1 MIRSMF
7 SAISG
12 LRNHQTMMDVVGNNI
27 SNVNTTGFKSSSTI
41 FEDVLSQTFRG
52 AGLATATTGGTN
64 PNVIG
69 LGSRVASIATNFA
82 QGSLQ
87 RTGRST
93 DFAIQGDGF
102 FVVQGA
108 GGRTYTRSG
117 SFAVDALGRITAND
131 GGFVQGWQADQLG
144 NVSTTSPIGSI
155 TIPVGDLVPPVLT
168 TVVRAGGNLPA
179 NAAVGTVFTNAA
191 DVYDG
196 QGNPVGLRLEYTK
209 TASNTWKVEAR
220 YVDAGNN
227 LVPAPPAAGQAITG
241 SPLVF
246 NANGELTS
254 GYNAT
259 IPAGFLPGFPTQ
271 SVTLNFGAAGAGG
284 RINQFGDLASVAIL
298 EQDGSAAGSLQAF
311 SVSQEGLIV
320 GTYTNGRTRPIGQ
333 LALATFANPGGLSAA
348 GGTAFTESVNS
359 GLPQIGT
366 AGGGAGRGLITAG
379 TLEMSNTDLSQEFTN
394 LIIAQRGFQA
404 NSRVIT
410 TSDELLQ
417 EVVNLK
423 R

>member
-1 MIRSMF
+1 MAPASP
-7 SAISG
+7 A
-12 LRNHQTMMDVVGNNI
+12 
-27 SNVNTTGFKSSSTI
+27 STI
-41 FEDVLSQTFRG
+41 
-52 AGLATATTGGTN
+52 GGTN
-64 PNVIG
+64 PNTIG
-69 LGSRVASIATNFA
+69 LGSRVAGITTSFA

-102 FVVQGA
+102 FVVDSVS
-108 GGRTYTRSG
+108 GRQYTRAG
-117 SFAVDALGRITAND
+117 SFSVDALGRITTNG
-131 GGFVQGWQADQLG
+131 GGFVQGWQADNIG
-144 NVSTTSPIGSI
+144 NVSTTAPISNI
-155 TIPVGDLVPPVLT
+155 TIPVGDLVPPVQT
-168 TVVRAGGNLPA
+168 STVQAGGNLPA
-179 NAAVGTVFTNAA
+179 DAAVGTVFTNAA
-191 DVYDG
+191 DVFDG
-196 QGNPVGLRLEYTK
+196 QGNPLSLRLEYTK
-209 TASNTWKVEAR
+209 TANNTWKVEAR
-220 YVDAGNN
+220 YVDASNN

-246 NANGELTS
+246 GANGELTS
-254 GYNAT
+254 GYNT
-259 IPAGFLPGFPTQ
+259 TLPGGFLPGIASPITI
-271 SVTLNFGAAGAGG
+271 NFGAAGVGG
-284 RINQFGDLASVAIL
+284 RINQFGEIASVQIVQ
-298 EQDGSAAGSLQAF
+298 QDGSSAGSLQSF

-320 GTYTNGRTRPIGQ
+320 GTYSNGRTRAIGQ
-333 LALATFANPGGLSAA
+333 MALATFSNPGGLEAA
-348 GGTAFTESVNS
+348 GGTSFTESVNS

-379 TLEMSNTDLSQEFTN
+379 TLEMSNVDLSQEFTN

>member
-27 SNVNTTGFKSSSTI
+27 ANVNTNGFKSSTTV
-41 FEDVLSQTFRG
+41 FEDVLSQSIRG
-52 AGLATATTGGTN
+52 AGQASTSTGGTN

-69 LGSRVASIATNFA
+69 LGSRVSAITTSFS

-102 FVVQGA
+102 FVVNSQ
-108 GGRTYTRSG
+108 GGRQYSRAG
-117 SFAVDALGRITAND
+117 SFAVDALGRITTNS
-131 GGFVQGWQADQLG
+131 GGFVQGWQADNTG
-144 NVSTTSPIGSI
+144 AVSTTQPIGNI
-155 TIPVGDLVPPVLT
+155 TIPVGDLVPPVQT
-168 TVVRAGGNLPA
+168 SQVQAGGNLPA
-179 NAAVGTVFTNAA
+179 DAAIGTVLTNAA
-191 DVYDG
+191 DVFDG
-196 QGNPVGLRLEYTK
+196 QGNPISLRLEYTK
-209 TASNTWKVEAR
+209 SANDTWTVEAR
-220 YVDAGNN
+220 YVNSSNN

-241 SPLVF
+241 TPLVF
-246 NANGELTS
+246 DANGELTS

-259 IPAGFLPGFPTQ
+259 IPAGFLPGFAAQPI
-271 SVTLNFGAAGAGG
+271 TLNFGAAGIGG
-284 RINQFGDLASVAIL
+284 RINQFGELASVAIL
-298 EQDGSAAGSLQAF
+298 QQDGSAAGSLQSF
-311 SVSQEGLIV
+311 TVSQEGLIV
-320 GTYTNGRTRPIGQ
+320 GTYTNGRTRAIGQ
-333 LALATFANPGGLSAA
+333 MALATFSNPGGLTAV
-348 GGTAFTESVNS
+348 GGTSFTESVNS

-379 TLEMSNTDLSQEFTN
+379 TLEMSNVDLSQEFTN

>member
-27 SNVNTTGFKSSSTI
+27 SNVNTNGFKSSSTV

-64 PNVIG
+64 PNTIG
-69 LGSRVASIATNFA
+69 LGSRVSSIATSFA

-102 FVVQGA
+102 FVVQSGD
-108 GGRTYTRSG
+108 GRTYTRAG
-117 SFAVDALGRITAND
+117 SFAVDALGRITTSD
-131 GGFVQGWQADQLG
+131 GGFIQGWQADQQG
-144 NVSTTSPIGSI
+144 QVSTTQVITNI
-155 TIPVGDLVPPVLT
+155 TIPVGDLVPPVQT
-168 TVVRAGGNLPA
+168 GVVRAGGNLPA
-179 NAAVGTVFTNAA
+179 NAAIGTVLTNGAN
-191 DVYDG
+191 VFDG

-209 TASNTWKVEAR
+209 TASDTWKVEAR
-220 YVDAGNN
+220 YVDGSNN

-246 NANGELTS
+246 DGNGELTS
-254 GYNAT
+254 GYSGT
-259 IPAGFLPGFPTQ
+259 IPAGFLPGFATQ
-271 SVTLNFGAAGAGG
+271 PVTLNFGASGMGG
-284 RINQFGDLASVAIL
+284 RMNQFGDIASVEIL

-320 GTYTNGRTRPIGQ
+320 GTYTNGRTRAIGQ
-333 LALATFANPGGLSAA
+333 MALATFSNPNGLEAA
-348 GGTAFTESVNS
+348 GGTSFTESVNS
-359 GLPQIGT
+359 GLPQIGI

-379 TLEMSNTDLSQEFTN
+379 TLEMSNVDLSQEFTN

>member
-27 SNVNTTGFKSSSTI
+27 ANVNTNGFKSSSTV
-41 FEDVLSQTFRG
+41 FEDVLSQTSRG
-52 AGLATATTGGTN
+52 AGQPSATIGGTN
-64 PNVIG
+64 PNTIG
-69 LGSRVASIATNFA
+69 LGSRVAGITTSFA

-102 FVVQGA
+102 FVVDSL
-108 GGRTYTRSG
+108 GGREYTRAG
-117 SFAVDALGRITAND
+117 SFSVDALGRITTNS
-131 GGFVQGWQADQLG
+131 GGFVQGWQADNTG
-144 NVSTTSPIGSI
+144 KVSTTAPIGNI
-155 TIPVGDLVPPVLT
+155 TIPVGDLVPPVQTT
-168 TVVRAGGNLPA
+168 TVQAGGNLPA
-179 NAAVGTVFTNAA
+179 DAAVGTVLTNAA
-191 DVYDG
+191 DVFDG
-196 QGNPVGLRLEYTK
+196 QGNPVSLRLEYTK
-209 TASNTWKVEAR
+209 TANNTWKVEAR
-220 YVDAGNN
+220 YVDSSNN
-227 LVPAPPAAGQAITG
+227 LVPAPPAAGQAIAGT
-241 SPLVF
+241 PLTF
-246 NANGELTS
+246 GADGEVTS

-259 IPAGFLPGFPTQ
+259 IPGGFLPGFAAPI
-271 SVTLNFGAAGAGG
+271 TLNFGAAGVGG
-284 RINQFGDLASVAIL
+284 RINQFGEIASVAIIQ
-298 EQDGSAAGSLQAF
+298 QDGSSAGSLQSF

-320 GTYTNGRTRPIGQ
+320 GTYSNGRTRAIGQ
-333 LALATFANPGGLSAA
+333 MALATFSNPGGLEAA

-379 TLEMSNTDLSQEFTN
+379 TLEMSNVDLSQEFTN

>member
-27 SNVNTTGFKSSSTI
+27 SNVNTSGFKSSSTV
-41 FEDVLSQTFRG
+41 FEDVLSQTIRG
-52 AGLATATTGGTN
+52 AGQATATIGGTN

-69 LGSRVASIATNFA
+69 LGSKIAAITTSFA

-102 FVVQGA
+102 FVADSAA
-108 GGRTYTRSG
+108 GRRYTRAG
-117 SFAVDALGRITAND
+117 SFAVDALGRITTND
-131 GGFVQGWQADQLG
+131 GSFIQGWQADTTG
-144 NVSTTSPIGSI
+144 AVSTTAPITGI
-155 TIPVGDLVPPVLT
+155 TIPVGDLVPPVRTT
-168 TVVRAGGNLPA
+168 TVQAGGNLPA
-179 NAAVGTVFTNAA
+179 DAAIGTVLTNAA

-196 QGNPVGLRLEYTK
+196 QGNPTSLRLEYTK
-209 TASNTWKVEAR
+209 IAANSWKVEAR
-220 YVDAGNN
+220 YIDSSNN
-227 LVPAPPAAGQAITG
+227 LQPPPPGAGQAITG
-241 SPLVF
+241 TPLVF
-246 NANGELTS
+246 DGAGELTS
-254 GYNAT
+254 GFNAT
-259 IPAGFLPGFPTQ
+259 IPAAFLPGFPTQ
-271 SVTLNFGAAGAGG
+271 AITLNFGAAGVGG
-284 RINQFGDLASVAIL
+284 RINQFGQIASVAIVQ
-298 EQDGSAAGSLQAF
+298 QDGSGAGSLQSF
-311 SVSQEGLIV
+311 TVSQEGLIV
-320 GTYTNGRTRPIGQ
+320 GTYTNGRTRSIGQ
-333 LALATFANPGGLSAA
+333 MALATFSNPGGLESV
-348 GGTAFTESVNS
+348 GGTSYTESVNS

-379 TLEMSNTDLSQEFTN
+379 TLEMSNVDLSQEFTN

>member
-27 SNVNTTGFKSSSTI
+27 ANVNTTGFKSSATV
-41 FEDVLSQTFRG
+41 FEDVLSQQIRG
-52 AGLATATTGGTN
+52 AGQPSASLGGTN

-69 LGSRVASIATNFA
+69 LGSRVAAITTSFS

-87 RTGRST
+87 RTGRAT

-102 FVVQGA
+102 FVVESA
-108 GGRTYTRSG
+108 DGRQYTRSG
-117 SFAVDALGRITAND
+117 SFQVDALGRITTNA
-131 GGFVQGWQADQLG
+131 GGFVQGWQADALG
-144 NVSTTSPIGSI
+144 NVSTTKPIGNI
-155 TIPVGDLVPPVLT
+155 TIPVGDLVPPVQTT
-168 TVVRAGGNLPA
+168 TVQAGGNLPA
-179 NAAVGTVFTNAA
+179 NAAVGTVLTNAA
-191 DVYDG
+191 NIFDG
-196 QGNPVGLRLEYTK
+196 QGNAISLRLEYTK
-209 TASNTWKVEAR
+209 TGANAWKVEAR
-220 YVDAGNN
+220 YVDANNN

-241 SPLVF
+241 TPLAF
-246 NANGELTS
+246 DAAGELTS

-259 IPAGFLPGFPTQ
+259 LPAGFLPGFPTQ
-271 SVTLNFGAAGAGG
+271 AVTLNFGSAGAGG
-284 RINQFGDLASVAIL
+284 RLNQFGDIASVAIVQ
-298 EQDGSAAGSLQAF
+298 QDGSSAGSLQSF
-311 SVSQEGLIV
+311 TISQEGLIV

-333 LALATFANPGGLSAA
+333 MALATFSNPAGLQAV
-348 GGTAFTESVNS
+348 GGTSFTESVNS
-359 GLPQIGT
+359 GLPQVGT

-379 TLEMSNTDLSQEFTN
+379 TLEMSNVDLSQEFTN